1 MKVVL
6 ISNHNIESMAERL
19 LEENLDAIQAEQKA
33 EEWNAKNASDWSDYW
48 AVVKPD
54 DYKLWRG
61 MADLV

>member
-6 ISNHNIESMAERL
+6 ISNFNEESVAESL

-33 EEWNAKNASDWSDYW
+33 DEWNAKNASDYSIYY
-48 AVVKPD
+48 AVVKKD
-54 DYKLWRG
+54 DYRIWRG